1 MYLHNR
7 NTGNDFYDLVK
18 ANRHRF
24 PSGVVHSFTGS
35 KEEIQQIVEL
45 DLFVGIN
52 GCSLKTKENLE
63 ILHHIPLNRIML
75 ETDSPYC

>member
-7 NTGNDFYDLVK
+7 NTGNDFFDIVK
-18 ANRHRF
+18 KNRHRF

-35 KEEIQQIVEL
+35 IDEVKQIVEL
-45 DLFVGIN
+45 DLFIGIN
-52 GCSLKTKENLE
+52 GCSMKTQENLDALKT
-63 ILHHIPLNRIML
+63 IPVDRIML